1 MPTACISMFSRRSK
15 PKTARPANLYA
26 CLAGDT
32 SSLTPANASKSPAK
46 APPSHATGSCK
57 GRVAGQGATGRKPP
71 SETEIQSAII
81 KALRL
86 HPAVA
91 WVGRYNS
98 GGMYNQQDAYI
109 AFNSVP
115 GQSDLMGML
124 QGGLLFALEVKVP
137 GGKLTPLQKGF
148 IDRVQKGGGIAA
160 MVTSIDEALDAIN
173 RIAGR

>member
-1 MPTACISMFSRRSK
+1 MASRRSAK
-15 PKTARPANLYA
+15 PKTALPANLYA

-32 SSLTPANASKSPAK
+32 SSLTPSGHYK
-46 APPSHATGSCK
+46 AATRNATGSGK
-57 GRVAGQGATGRKPP
+57 GRVAGQGATCRKPP
-71 SETEIQSAII
+71 SEAEIQSAIM

-124 QGGLLFALEVKVP
+124 KGGLLFALEVKAP

-148 IDRVQKGGGIAA
+148 IERVQKGGGIAA
-160 MVTSIDEALDAIN
+160 VVTSIDEALDAIS
-173 RIAGR
+173 RKPESKD